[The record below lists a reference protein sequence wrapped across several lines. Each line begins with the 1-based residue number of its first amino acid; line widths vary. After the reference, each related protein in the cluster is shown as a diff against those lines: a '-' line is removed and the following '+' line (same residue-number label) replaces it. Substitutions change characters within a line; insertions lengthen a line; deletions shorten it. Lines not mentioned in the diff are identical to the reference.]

1 MILIL
6 SALLFSLSSNL
17 DNLVIGIAYGIKKI
31 RIGTA
36 ANLIVALVTSTGTF
50 LSMLLGIYVSK
61 FLPSFLSNSL
71 GAGIIIILG
80 LYFVIQ
86 SIFKLINNK
95 KIKELALKNT
105 NDMIEY
111 AEKSDLDKSGDI
123 DKKEALLVAFALT
136 FNNFGTGVAASVT
149 GVNIELTVILTFIIS
164 ICTLKLGERAG
175 NHILGKFLGKF
186 APLISGLLLISL
198 GVIELFN

>member
-95 KIKELALKNT
+95 K
-105 NDMIEY
+105 
-111 AEKSDLDKSGDI
+111 
-123 DKKEALLVAFALT
+123 
-136 FNNFGTGVAASVT
+136 
-149 GVNIELTVILTFIIS
+149 
-164 ICTLKLGERAG
+164 
-175 NHILGKFLGKF
+175 
-186 APLISGLLLISL
+186 
-198 GVIELFN
+198 